1 MAKRDYYEVLEV
13 DKTATLDV
21 IKKAYRK
28 KAIQYHPDKNPGDK
42 EAEEKFKE
50 AAEAYDV
57 LSNPDKRARYDQFGH
72 AGMSGAAGGG
82 FEGFGQGMSMDD
94 IFSMFGDIFGGHS
107 GGGFGGGFG
116 GFGGFG
122 GGGSQQRKFRGS
134 DLRVKVKL
142 NLKEIS
148 TGVEKKFKLKK
159 YVPCSHCHGTGA
171 EGNSGSETCPTCKG
185 SGSVIRNQQT
195 ILGTMQTRTT
205 CPTCNGEGKI
215 IKDKCKVCGGE
226 GIEYGEEVVTVKI
239 PAGVAEGMQLSMG
252 GKGNAGKHNG
262 IPGDLLILVE
272 EEPHPE
278 LIRDENDLVYN
289 LLLSFPTAAIGGAVE
304 IPTIDGKVKVKIEA
318 GTQPGKVLRLRGKG
332 LPSVNGYGTGDLL
345 VNVSVYVPET
355 LSKEEKSTL
364 EKLEE
369 SKNFKPSTSIKEK
382 IFKKFRSLFD

>member
-1 MAKRDYYEVLEV
+1 MEKRDYYEVLGVEKNASA
-13 DKTATLDV
+13 DE

-72 AGMSGAAGGG
+72 AGMSGAAGNGGPFGG
-82 FEGFGQGMSMDD
+82 FSGGGMSMDD

-107 GGGFGGGFG
+107 GGFS

-122 GGGSQQRKFRGS
+122 GGAQQRVFRGS

-142 NLKEIS
+142 NLKEVS

-159 YVPCSHCHGTGA
+159 YVTCQHCHGTGA
-171 EGNSGSETCPTCKG
+171 EGNGGMETCPTCKG

-205 CPTCNGEGKI
+205 CPTCGGEGKI
-215 IKDKCKVCGGE
+215 IKNKCKECGGE
-226 GIEYGEEVVTVKI
+226 GIVYGEEVVSVKI
-239 PAGVAEGMQLSMG
+239 PAGVADGMQLSMS

-262 IPGDLLILVE
+262 VPGDLLILVE
-272 EEPHPE
+272 EEPNKE
-278 LIRDENDLVYN
+278 LIRDDNDLIYN
-289 LLLSFPTAAIGGAVE
+289 LLLSFPTAALGGAVE
-304 IPTIDGKVKVKIEA
+304 IPTIDGKVKVKIEP

-332 LPSVNGYGTGDLL
+332 IPNVNGYGTGDLL
-345 VNVSVYVPET
+345 VNISIYVPEA
-355 LSKEEKSTL
+355 LSKDEK
-364 EKLEE
+364 KALEE
-369 SKNFKPSTSIKEK
+369 MEGSDNFKPSISVKEK